1 MIDLIIEQEIF
12 EYVNKKKNAVK
23 WNKLPQKYDE
33 YLKQRFNDNTTNLAK
48 ESYCRLKYNIEQIP
62 LCPICGNKLTFTNCK
77 LRPYKSTCSKK
88 CAAQLRTI
96 KSKQT
101 KLERY
106 GDENYFNREK
116 AKQTSLKKY
125 GTEYPQQSK
134 VIQDKIKKTSLK
146 KYGTER
152 PQQSKIVQDKI
163 KQTCLEK
170 YGVTNPGANEEIK
183 KKIKQHFINTY
194 GVESSWQIPEVQEKS
209 KQTKIERYNDPTFTN
224 PEKMKQTCLKKYGVD
239 NGFKTKE
246 AQEKYKQTCLE
257 RYGVDHNWKIPGEHD
272 LTHTPEALE
281 KKKQTSLKHYGVEHP
296 HQSNEIKNKVNE
308 TKRKNNTFNSS
319 SNEEQIY
326 NILLTKF
333 NPDNIIKNYKSE
345 LYPFNCDFYIKS
357 LNMYIEYQGL
367 WTHGNIPFDKNNIEC
382 QNKLAIWTEKA
393 KTSQY
398 YKNAIYNWT
407 IRDVNKRNYAKEN
420 NLNWH
425 EFFNYN
431 DFKKWF
437 DTL

>member
-1 MIDLIIEQEIF
+1 MINIKLEEEIF
-12 EYVNKKKNAVK
+12 NYIDKMKNAIK
-23 WNKLPQKYDE
+23 WNKLPKRYEE
-33 YLKQRFNDNTTNLAK
+33 YLLQRFDDNTTDLAK
-48 ESYCRLKYNIEQIP
+48 ESYCRLKYNIEKIP

-88 CAAQLRTI
+88 CAVQLRTI

-183 KKIKQHFINTY
+183 KKIKQHFIDTY

-224 PEKMKQTCLKKYGVD
+224 PEKMKQTCLERYGVD

-272 LTHTPEALE
+272 VTHTPEALE
-281 KKKQTSLKHYGVEHP
+281 KKKRTSLKHYGVEHP

-308 TKRKNNTFNSS
+308 TKRKNNTFNASS
-319 SNEEQIY
+319 KEIYIY
-326 NILLTKF
+326 NMLLSKF
-333 NPDNIIKNYKSE
+333 NKDDIIQNYKSE
-345 LYPFNCDFYIKS
+345 KYPFNCDFYIIS
-357 LNMYIEYQGL
+357 LDLYIEYQGL
-367 WTHGNIPFDKNNIEC
+367 WTHGGMPYDKTNDICINQVNIWK
-382 QNKLAIWTEKA
+382 EKS
-393 KTSQY
+393 KSSQY
-398 YKNAIYNWT
+398 YKNALYNWT
-407 IRDVNKRNYAKEN
+407 VRDVIKRETAIKNKLNYI
-420 NLNWH
+420 
-425 EFFNYN
+425 EFFNS
-431 DFKKWF
+431 DEFDCWF
-437 DTL
+437 NTI